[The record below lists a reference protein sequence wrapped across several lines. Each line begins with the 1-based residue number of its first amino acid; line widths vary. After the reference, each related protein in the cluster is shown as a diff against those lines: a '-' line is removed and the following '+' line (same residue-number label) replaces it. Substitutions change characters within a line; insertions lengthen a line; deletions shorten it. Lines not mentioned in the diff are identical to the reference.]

1 MLNIATEFGAVVA
14 GSHACASP
22 LAGHMNQVAEPVA
35 RMAAIA
41 ALAAETH
48 CSVGRLGSFARL
60 KMTAFVLWMLATR
73 DQKSD
78 LNTEFWIV
86 AADVIPGPGPSF
98 EVAGSG

>member
-1 MLNIATEFGAVVA
+1 
-14 GSHACASP
+14 
-22 LAGHMNQVAEPVA
+22 
-35 RMAAIA
+35 
-41 ALAAETH
+41 
-48 CSVGRLGSFARL
+48 LGSFARL